1 MDLDVQTATGAVV
14 VGIIVLVAGRILFAA
29 IIASA
34 KAWKNRYWQGTA
46 RRASVIGQFL
56 NDVRR
61 TVVARERTRLVA
73 RREMLSRWRRT
84 PIWLLRATLFRWFE
98 NSPAT
103 DWPYVQ
109 CVLERHAN
117 DEAKAQAEALLWDT
131 RAVTDL
137 RTRDRIMENRHVA
150 LVHPCSDVV
159 FVLTNADS
167 HGHSERRYETTAQIR
182 VQRGW
187 CANTREPG
195 DSCRYCDMSDQE
207 LDETSD
213 RLMASHECPSQSD
226 TEPS

>member
-1 MDLDVQTATGAVV
+1 MDLDVQTVTGAVV
-14 VGIIVLVAGRILFAA
+14 VGIIVVVAGRVLLAA
-29 IIASA
+29 ITASA

-46 RRASVIGQFL
+46 RRASAIGKFL

-61 TVVARERTRLVA
+61 MVVARKRTRLIA

-98 NSPAT
+98 KSPAT
-103 DWPYVQ
+103 DWPYVR
-109 CVLERHAN
+109 CVLERHSH
-117 DEAKAQAEALLWDT
+117 DEARAQAEALLWDT

-137 RTRDRIMENRHVA
+137 RMRDRIMKNQHVT

-159 FVLTNADS
+159 FVLTNVDS
-167 HGHSERRYETTAQIR
+167 HGSSETRYGTTAQ
-182 VQRGW
+182 VKVKRGW
-187 CANTREPG
+187 CANIREPG

-207 LDETSD
+207 LDETRD
-213 RLMASHECPSQSD
+213 RLMANHECPSQSD